1 MKKLTF
7 DELKDIA
14 FEVRDDIFPKIDEDN
29 EWKSALF
36 ETILILVA
44 RFMEVYQ
51 ERISE

>member
-14 FEVRDDIFPKIDEDN
+14 DEVRKEIFPEINEDN
-29 EWKSALF
+29 EWKAALF

-44 RFMEVYQ
+44 RYMEVYQ
-51 ERISE
+51 ERVSE